1 MQETNLRW
9 TYMLERR
16 LSGTLSKMA
25 VLKDFLVNRT
35 IFDIFTARK
44 IKFFI
49 KDFFSKCGQIRR
61 KLGTWSHLMKKS
73 LMENFTLCAVDSY
86 LFMCKIRDGASYI
99 FTN

>member
-1 MQETNLRW
+1 
-9 TYMLERR
+9 MLERR

-25 VLKDFLVNRT
+25 VLKDFLVNRP
-35 IFDIFTARK
+35 IFDIYFNMILNFFTARK

-73 LMENFTLCAVDSY
+73 LMENFILCAVDSY